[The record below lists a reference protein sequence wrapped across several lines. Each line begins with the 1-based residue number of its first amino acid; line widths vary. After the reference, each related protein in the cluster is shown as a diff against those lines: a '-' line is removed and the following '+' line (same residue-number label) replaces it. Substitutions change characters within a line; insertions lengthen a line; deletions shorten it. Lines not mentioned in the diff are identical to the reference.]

1 MMPGA
6 IRLDIDPIFLSDFTS
21 FIIANFPTET
31 TVGNENVHGNFLCG

>member
-6 IRLDIDPIFLSDFTS
+6 IRLDIDPISLSDFPS

-31 TVGNENVHGNFLCG
+31 TTGNENVHGNFLGG